1 MPSLQQLA
9 TIEQQIGRSPRG
21 LKSVAASS
29 ANGVP
34 LVLKMH
40 PLVDGKPFP
49 TLYWLCS
56 KDLHKAISQIE
67 ATGMV
72 KQLEQQLKDDDEWM
86 SAYQAN
92 QRNYVAARW
101 ANCSA
106 EDIRQLQDLGYASLF
121 DTYGIGGLQDWRQ
134 IRCLHMQYA
143 HHLCTNNVIGQY
155 LDEHFGLNKLTI
167 NI

>member
-21 LKSVAASS
+21 LKAVAASS

-86 SAYQAN
+86 SAYQAC
-92 QRNYVAARW
+92 QRDYVAARW

-106 EDIRQLQDLGYASLF
+106 KDIKQLQDLGYASLF

-143 HHLCTNNVIGQY
+143 HHLCANNVIGQY
-155 LDEHFGLNKLTI
+155 LDEHYGLNQLTI